1 MKKIFCFSL
10 ALMFLINM
18 NAIAQYPAYATYKDS
33 VDGGVVYNGLITFD
47 DLNKELSF
55 TWLNEVNDY
64 KPSENVIEFLQT
76 YLKPYTM
83 VLFMGTWCDDS
94 HYLIPRLERVLNLIN
109 YPSSNL
115 TMYGVDRA
123 KTTKNGDEKK
133 YNITLVPTIILFK
146 DGKEIGRI
154 TESVKKTIEDDL
166 AAMISYPPAH

>member
-1 MKKIFCFSL
+1 
-10 ALMFLINM
+10 M

-64 KPSENVIEFLQT
+64 KPSENVIEFLQA

-83 VLFMGTWCDDS
+83 VVFMGTWCDDS
-94 HYLIPRLERVLNLIN
+94 HYLIPRLERVLQLIN
-109 YPSSNL
+109 YPKSSL

-123 KTTKNGDEKK
+123 KTTKSGDEKK
-133 YNITLVPTIILFK
+133 YDITLVPTIILFK
-146 DGKEIGRI
+146 DGKEVGRI

-166 AAMISYPPAH
+166 AAIISYPPAH